1 MSQNEVDWTTHY
13 TVYYVGY
20 HKYDFENNSVLER
33 VVTEQNGSR
42 EKECMNQLGLQ
53 RGEFLQHA
61 SFL

>member
-13 TVYYVGY
+13 TVYYAG
-20 HKYDFENNSVLER
+20 YDFENSSVLER
-33 VVTEQNGSR
+33 VVTGQNGSR

-53 RGEFLQHA
+53 IGEFLQHA